1 MLSCLHDPTLQR
13 SNTLGHTSLLLMVW
27 HSSAGSR
34 TSFQDPTT
42 RRNLYYI
49 SPSAMWSPT
58 STFKAPPRL
67 LRYVYPAQRDPPCQ
81 KSLLA
86 GPHRVA
92 GYERRCCTRLRNSLG
107 AHSAHA
113 LLLQSSQSKT
123 QDGLSTPS
131 VKVSDW
137 RSCTIWNCVSW
148 PCTQTP
154 PFPHFVTR
162 LHRQPNST

>member
-1 MLSCLHDPTLQR
+1 MQPQDPSSSPPREVRGPALPRAGPLLLS
-13 SNTLGHTSLLLMVW
+13 TLGRFPYFLPL
-27 HSSAGSR
+27 
-34 TSFQDPTT
+34 
-42 RRNLYYI
+42 RNLCCV
-49 SPSAMWSPT
+49 SPSALWSPT
-58 STFKAPPRL
+58 RTLQAPPRL
-67 LRYVYPAQRDPPCQ
+67 LRYVYPAQRDPPGP